1 MGVGD
6 RGDREGREGV
16 GQNLKRGLV
25 GNIGGGESSQMIHV
39 IDRDRTCFV
48 FVLNVINQI

>member
-25 GNIGGGESSQMIHV
+25 GNIGGKSSQMIHM

-48 FVLNVINQI
+48 FVLNVINQM